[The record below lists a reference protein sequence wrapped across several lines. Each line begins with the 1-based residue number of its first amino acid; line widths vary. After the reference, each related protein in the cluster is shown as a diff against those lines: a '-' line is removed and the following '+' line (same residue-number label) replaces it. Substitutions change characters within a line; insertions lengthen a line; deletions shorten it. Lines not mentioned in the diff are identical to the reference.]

1 MREIVKGSGW
11 SQKSG
16 KADGL
21 RGATS
26 TWVIVSTVFC
36 RLQVMTKFS
45 EHMISIFLKKLKL
58 KY

>member
-45 EHMISIFLKKLKL
+45 EHMISIF
-58 KY
+58 